1 MNGLIALLGSGEYLP
16 VMDEVDRYLLANS
29 SADGRVPRV
38 VCLPTAAGQE
48 GNESVERWSRMGRDH
63 FQHLGAD
70 VSATRV
76 IDRASADDPQWETV
90 LESADLIY
98 FSGGSPMYLLETMKD
113 SRAWAAAQRAWAR
126 GAAYAGCSAGA
137 MILGQFVPDIRR
149 MGLSNLKGFGILP
162 ARFIIPHFDSIPAV
176 WRPFILALRQKL
188 KNDEWMLGLD
198 EDTALVGRLGGT
210 WRVMGR
216 QTVSVIT
223 KQNTQVY
230 KSGDEVPL
238 QTRKP

>member
-16 VMDEVDRYLLANS
+16 VMDEVDKHLLAS
-29 SADGRVPRV
+29 SNTNGRVPRV

-48 GNESVERWSRMGRDH
+48 GDESVERWSRMGLDH
-63 FQHLGAD
+63 FQRLGAD
-70 VSATRV
+70 VSATRI
-76 IDRASADDPQWETV
+76 IDRASADAPQWESL
-90 LESADLIY
+90 LEAADLIY
-98 FSGGSPMYLLETMKD
+98 FSGGSPTYLLETMKG

-137 MILGQFVPDIRR
+137 MILGKSVPDIRR
-149 MGLSNLKGFGILP
+149 MGLTHLSGFGILP

-176 WRPFILALRQKL
+176 WRPFILALRRKL
-188 KNDEWMLGLD
+188 RQDEWMLGLD

-216 QTVSVIT
+216 QTVSVIS
-223 KQNTQVY
+223 KQGAQIY
-230 KSGDEVPL
+230 KAGDEVPL

>member
-16 VMDEVDRYLLANS
+16 VMDEVDRYLLVNSGAN
-29 SADGRVPRV
+29 GRTPRV

-48 GNESVERWSRMGRDH
+48 GDESVERWSRMGRDH
-63 FQHLGAD
+63 FQRLGAD
-70 VSATRV
+70 VRAARV
-76 IDRASADDPQWETV
+76 IDRESAADPQWESA
-90 LESADLIY
+90 LEAADLIY

-137 MILGQFVPDIRR
+137 MILGRSVPDIRR
-149 MGLSNLKGFGILP
+149 MGFASLDGFGILP
-162 ARFIIPHFDSIPAV
+162 ARYIIPHFDSIPAV

-188 KNDEWMLGLD
+188 KMDEWMLGLD

-216 QTVSVIT
+216 QTVSVIS
-223 KQNTQVY
+223 KKEVKVY
-230 KSGDEVPL
+230 KAGDEVPL